1 MCVCVCVCVRVCV
14 CVCVCVCG
22 CSVAIFPDSVLVA
35 FMPIALFTPAQQD
48 NGYIDSIAA
57 DGIQI
62 VPSISRYQLIVGMT
76 AHLKGL

>member
-1 MCVCVCVCVRVCV
+1 MCVCVCVCVCV
-14 CVCVCVCG
+14 LVNDHYHLMPLE
-22 CSVAIFPDSVLVA
+22 VAILSDGVLVA

-76 AHLKGL
+76 THLKGL